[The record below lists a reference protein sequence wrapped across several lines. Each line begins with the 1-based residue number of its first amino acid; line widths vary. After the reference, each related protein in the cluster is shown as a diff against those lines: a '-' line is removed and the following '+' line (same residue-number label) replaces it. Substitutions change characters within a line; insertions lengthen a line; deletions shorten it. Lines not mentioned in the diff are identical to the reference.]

1 MAVHRDFNPEPVEA
15 YTVRRFVA
23 NAAPKGPHLDDVVLV
38 ASEMA
43 ANVIRHART
52 NFRVSLEARYGMLR
66 VEVSNGSSVIPA
78 IEDPTES
85 NRGLRII
92 DALAQRWGIEST
104 ETGKTIWAEFLLQPA
119 ATGWEF

>member
-1 MAVHRDFNPEPVEA
+1 
-15 YTVRRFVA
+15 
-23 NAAPKGPHLDDVVLV
+23 
-38 ASEMA
+38 MA

-52 NFRVSLEARYGMLR
+52 KFRVSLEARYGMLR